1 MGAKY
6 DFTAS
11 NGSLIMKRTPVD
23 GDVLPKTITFRSPSL
38 VNALGKIRLYEAGKY
53 YTSLL
58 FTGFGEID
66 GVSPTSLED
75 AETKLLALI
84 PTASGGGGGGTNYN
98 QVTAYDTVGDLPITF
113 DSGTIHAISI
123 LCVTGTLTISI
134 SGEETT
140 LIAGQKTE
148 MEATTLL
155 VEDIVIQSSTG
166 TFLATTI
173 S

>member
-1 MGAKY
+1 MSQW

-11 NGSLIMKRTPVD
+11 GGSLVKTLVSPEDYVGARIKSYTA
-23 GDVLPKTITFRSPSL
+23 PKFDLSTNKITIS
-38 VNALGKIRLYEAGKY
+38 EQGKY
-53 YTSLL
+53 DSTIM
-58 FTGFGEID
+58 FHEFNEID
-66 GVSPTSLED
+66 GVSPTDLAD
-75 AETKLLALI
+75 AYTKLLALV
-84 PTASGGGGGGTNYN
+84 PTASGGGSGTNYN
-98 QVTAYDTVGDLPITF
+98 QVTAYDTVADLPITF

-140 LIAGQKTE
+140 LVAGQKTE

>member
-6 DFTAS
+6 NFTAS

-23 GDVLPKTITFRSPSL
+23 GDTAPKTITFRSPSL

-66 GVSPTSLED
+66 GVNPTSLED

-84 PTASGGGGGGTNYN
+84 PTASGGGGGTNYN
-98 QVTAYDTVGDLPITF
+98 NVDAYDEDSVLPLTF
-113 DSGTIHAISI
+113 DADTIHSFSI
-123 LCVTGTLTISI
+123 VAKTGTTTITVN
-134 SGEETT
+134 GEATV
-140 LIAGQKTE
+140 LIAGQS
-148 MEATTLL
+148 TTITADALIDA
-155 VEDIVIQSSTG
+155 DISIDSTTG
-166 TFLATTI
+166 EFLATVL

>member
-23 GDVLPKTITFRSPSL
+23 GDTAPKTITFRSPSL

-66 GVSPTSLED
+66 GVNPTSLED

-84 PTASGGGGGGTNYN
+84 PTASGGGGGSTNYN
-98 QVTAYDTVGDLPITF
+98 NVDAYDEDSVLPLTF
-113 DSGTIHAISI
+113 DADTIHSFSI
-123 LCVTGTLTISI
+123 VAKTGTTTITVN
-134 SGEETT
+134 GEATV
-140 LIAGQKTE
+140 LIAGQS
-148 MEATTLL
+148 TTITADALIDA
-155 VEDIVIQSSTG
+155 DISINSTTG
-166 TFLATTI
+166 EFLATVL

>member
-1 MGAKY
+1 MSQW

-11 NGSLIMKRTPVD
+11 GGSLV
-23 GDVLPKTITFRSPSL
+23 KTL
-38 VNALGKIRLYEAGKY
+38 VNPEEYVALRRKSYTAPKFDMSLDKITIFEQGKY
-53 YTSLL
+53 DSTIK
-58 FTGFGEID
+58 FHEINQID
-66 GVSPTSLED
+66 GVEPASLAD
-75 AETKLLALI
+75 AYTKLLALV
-84 PTASGGGGGGTNYN
+84 PTAGGGGGTQYN

-123 LCVTGTLTISI
+123 LCITGTLTISI